1 LRVTSDTPVPGSQI
15 VSQRSRIVETKN
27 DDDEFIHN
35 GDSYVKIECLYDTNT
50 DLLHAPDLTLVTL
63 TMNTGKMLR
72 LVSTVSR
79 KNALTSRNMSVAVA
93 VKVPGTR
100 ETPLKLHTSLS
111 TSNSR
116 RTMVMVTKTKKD
128 EIPLVVPQET
138 GESSAPVGAAAP
150 EAASIEPNS
159 AGVLVTNSCFK
170 QIRNLASKKQKP
182 LDELYL
188 RVFVDSGGCSGFSY
202 AFEISDEALESDD
215 VVFSEPGEDGQVARV
230 VVDESSLEYIRG
242 SSIDYV
248 QEMIKSSFTV
258 KDNPLS
264 ESACGCGSSFAVKN
278 FSSNPALD

>member
-1 LRVTSDTPVPGSQI
+1 M
-15 VSQRSRIVETKN
+15 
-27 DDDEFIHN
+27 
-35 GDSYVKIECLYDTNT
+35 
-50 DLLHAPDLTLVTL
+50 
-63 TMNTGKMLR
+63 MNTGKMLR
-72 LVSTVSR
+72 LVSTVTK
-79 KNALTSRNMSVAVA
+79 KNALTSRNLSVAVA
-93 VKVPGTR
+93 VKVPSHRPTC
-100 ETPLKLHTSLS
+100 ETPLKLQSL
-111 TSNSR
+111 TTTTSR
-116 RTMVMVTKTKKD
+116 RTMVMVTKTSKD

-138 GESSAPVGAAAP
+138 GESSAPVAP
-150 EAASIEPNS
+150 SPGISTEAN
-159 AGVLVTNSCFK
+159 GVLVTESCFK
-170 QIRNLASKKQKP
+170 QIRALASKKQKS

-202 AFEISDEALESDD
+202 AFEISDEALETDD
-215 VVFSEPGEDGQVARV
+215 VVFSEPGGGGDDGQVARV

>member
-1 LRVTSDTPVPGSQI
+1 
-15 VSQRSRIVETKN
+15 
-27 DDDEFIHN
+27 
-35 GDSYVKIECLYDTNT
+35 
-50 DLLHAPDLTLVTL
+50 
-63 TMNTGKMLR
+63 
-72 LVSTVSR
+72 
-79 KNALTSRNMSVAVA
+79 
-93 VKVPGTR
+93 
-100 ETPLKLHTSLS
+100 
-111 TSNSR
+111 
-116 RTMVMVTKTKKD
+116 MVMVTKTSKD
-128 EIPLVVPQET
+128 EIPLVVPQEA
-138 GESSAPVGAAAP
+138 GEPSAPVGDSSAAPDAAAD
-150 EAASIEPNS
+150 AK
-159 AGVLVTNSCFK
+159 GVLITDSCYK

-202 AFEISDEALESDD
+202 AFEISEEALEADD